1 MRTILFLS
9 MILVASIAGAEN
21 KLTVVVDSIEKSEGK
36 VLVAVYDSDNFLKQP
51 LYYGMA
57 KVEQDVE
64 EVTVVIENV
73 TSGQYAVAVF
83 HDENDNN
90 NLDTGAYGIPI
101 EKYGFSNNARGKMGP
116 PAFQDCVIS
125 IEEDTEINITVK
137 CL

>member
-9 MILVASIAGAEN
+9 IALAASVIGAQN
-21 KLTVVVDSIEKSEGK
+21 KLTVVVDGIEKSKGK
-36 VLVAVYDSDNFLKQP
+36 VLVAVYDSINFLKQP

-57 KVEQDVE
+57 KVESGQE
-64 EVTVVIENV
+64 EVSIVIENV
-73 TSGQYAVAVF
+73 ATGKYAISVF

-90 NLDTGAYGIPI
+90 KLDTGAYGIPI

-116 PAFQDCVIS
+116 PAFQDCMIN

-137 CL
+137 